1 MVVFYVSGRSGLEK
15 NKKKVLLV

>member
-15 NKKKVLLV
+15 I